1 MNINNVKKLN
11 EKNAYLIG
19 SKPEVMKMD
28 IILFKEEVLI
38 ELKQLNNSLAEKYRK
53 TDQEVKDKL
62 ELFDKKLNDCKI
74 KLSELSSKIVTD
86 LKSQEK
92 LAELLIFKDK
102 AQDIMTSNRVRL
114 HMLTEETHRSIDRID
129 SLLKESILY
138 PGVIGN
144 NSKFKCFHEFIDY
157 TLLQIALMNN
167 FKEKNTMDLSSYKKR
182 IEDLFNSMKIQMD
195 NDIRAINYYSTDIM
209 RKLEKQLAKEL
220 GIRDDH
226 IREMRIGNQEYIIKL
241 NEEVKEFMDEFN
253 LIKKIKNDMDEELKT
268 TKKNNIDYIN
278 DKFKI
283 FNEKYYRIE
292 NQVAE
297 LNHNIKKTVNYLNKE
312 DGANIELVQN
322 EEFLSPFHGSEILR
336 KGRERKSTFFR
347 NKSNFDIISENIY
360 KVESM
365 NSEKKNNSS
374 LKIKNKDKDS
384 NKEEMNGRIVESAK
398 ERVKN
403 KAGQLEENKNQK
415 EKPKSSR
422 RYQSDIMKYIKGEIK
437 ANEIGSMTKYHHS
450 KNPMVKNDSE
460 INQIKGNL
468 IKNELRK
475 RKSKTFIN
483 RNNRGLIYDINK
495 VFDNSF
501 ENKKSAKKEKKI
513 TKNSSNYNFKKLI
526 GIELND
532 IDVKYHGDKNN
543 ISNTFEYKN
552 IKTYEDNN
560 NIWIKSKNDNS
571 FKNKLGN
578 IDLNSK
584 KSNINLKKNFFQ
596 KNLTLLSSEKIDN
609 KNINIQQRM
618 NNSGSYRN
626 IFKYNNN
633 SLINLFLP
641 LRNKNQLKFNDK
653 YNLNMFNVNKTIDN
667 KVYRSPN
674 LKLNKVSNNLF
685 PLEINNNNSKF
696 QNKNYLTSFD
706 LNKNRIINNIKTLF
720 NNKTYYS

>member
-195 NDIRAINYYSTDIM
+195 NDIKAINYYSTDIM
-209 RKLEKQLAKEL
+209 RKLEKKLAKEL

-322 EEFLSPFHGSEILR
+322 EEFLSPFHGSEI
-336 KGRERKSTFFR
+336 
-347 NKSNFDIISENIY
+347 
-360 KVESM
+360 
-365 NSEKKNNSS
+365 
-374 LKIKNKDKDS
+374 
-384 NKEEMNGRIVESAK
+384 
-398 ERVKN
+398 
-403 KAGQLEENKNQK
+403 
-415 EKPKSSR
+415 
-422 RYQSDIMKYIKGEIK
+422 
-437 ANEIGSMTKYHHS
+437 
-450 KNPMVKNDSE
+450 
-460 INQIKGNL
+460 
-468 IKNELRK
+468 
-475 RKSKTFIN
+475 
-483 RNNRGLIYDINK
+483 
-495 VFDNSF
+495 
-501 ENKKSAKKEKKI
+501 
-513 TKNSSNYNFKKLI
+513 
-526 GIELND
+526 
-532 IDVKYHGDKNN
+532 
-543 ISNTFEYKN
+543 
-552 IKTYEDNN
+552 
-560 NIWIKSKNDNS
+560 
-571 FKNKLGN
+571 
-578 IDLNSK
+578 
-584 KSNINLKKNFFQ
+584 
-596 KNLTLLSSEKIDN
+596 
-609 KNINIQQRM
+609 
-618 NNSGSYRN
+618 
-626 IFKYNNN
+626 
-633 SLINLFLP
+633 
-641 LRNKNQLKFNDK
+641 
-653 YNLNMFNVNKTIDN
+653 
-667 KVYRSPN
+667 
-674 LKLNKVSNNLF
+674 
-685 PLEINNNNSKF
+685 
-696 QNKNYLTSFD
+696 
-706 LNKNRIINNIKTLF
+706 
-720 NNKTYYS
+720 